1 VRELTR
7 LTEDDMIAAFVRAEL
22 HSERFGAAVRAAM
35 RRHRVPRRV
44 VEHPDT
50 AEAVQNAQRLAVLR
64 DYRRYGL
71 DRSLFEG
78 FPYEDVVW
86 SRVALT
92 RDEVLR
98 IRYIDYDYWVELSGG
113 TRLPE
118 EAATRIR
125 AGVDVFGVPS
135 SGFLPLAEA
144 VRQGSAFPELI
155 LVAKDEYSY
164 LVVMEGNAR
173 LTAYFL
179 APEYIPDELG
189 VLVGFSAAITNWG
202 LY

>member
-1 VRELTR
+1 MRIVEPVAEDEVVALFLKTEIESVRFRSAILKLLLR
-7 LTEDDMIAAFVRAEL
+7 DGRDRALVDD
-22 HSERFGAAVRAAM
+22 
-35 RRHRVPRRV
+35 
-44 VEHPDT
+44 PDT
-50 AEAVQNAQRLAVLR
+50 SDVGQNA
-64 DYRRYGL
+64 YRRGL
-71 DRSLFEG
+71 LGEFRGWGRNRAMFEG
-78 FPYEDVVW
+78 FPRDVCWFRAVI
-86 SRVALT
+86 SKVELAQ
-92 RDEVLR
+92 V
-98 IRYIDYDYWVELSGG
+98 RYIDYSYWVELSGG
-113 TRLPE
+113 TRLPK
-118 EAATRIR
+118 EAAIRIR

-144 VRQGSAFPELI
+144 MRQRSAFPDLI
-155 LVAKDEYSY
+155 LVAKDKHSY